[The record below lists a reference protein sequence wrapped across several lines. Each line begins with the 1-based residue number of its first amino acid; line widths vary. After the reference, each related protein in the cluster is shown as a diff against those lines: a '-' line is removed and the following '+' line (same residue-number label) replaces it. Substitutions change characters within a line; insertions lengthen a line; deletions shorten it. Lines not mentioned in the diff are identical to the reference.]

1 MCVCQCTGVVQFDG
15 TICVV
20 HLTSPQGRAME
31 VLSAAN
37 GAFLHRKQKSERLQ
51 HAVPLRIF
59 RDFFGQ
65 GYNVG
70 NLGTISDNI
79 LE

>member
-1 MCVCQCTGVVQFDG
+1 
-15 TICVV
+15 
-20 HLTSPQGRAME
+20 ME